1 MSLHPY
7 LFFTNTTRQAM
18 TRYHEIFGGD
28 LEIMSAADLP
38 EGEAT
43 PFETADDFVIHAA
56 VTFGDGDLLMA
67 SDDPSGDGSGVKGAA
82 INVTIDDTD
91 DARRIFEALADGGSV
106 DMALGET
113 FWSPLFGACT
123 DRFGVAWMV
132 NVAGEDQS

>member
-38 EGEAT
+38 QGEAT

-56 VTFGDGDLLMA
+56 LTFGDGDLLMA

-132 NVAGEDQS
+132 NVASDAES

>member
-56 VTFGDGDLLMA
+56 LTFGDGDLLMA

-82 INVTIDDTD
+82 INVTIDDAD
-91 DARRIFEALADGGSV
+91 DARRIFEALADGGSI

-132 NVAGEDQS
+132 NVASDAES

>member
-56 VTFGDGDLLMA
+56 LTFGDGDLLMA

-132 NVAGEDQS
+132 NVASDAES

>member
-56 VTFGDGDLLMA
+56 LTFGDGDLLMA

-82 INVTIDDTD
+82 INVTIDDAD
-91 DARRIFEALADGGSV
+91 DARRIFEALADGGSI

-132 NVAGEDQS
+132 NVAPDAES

>member
-56 VTFGDGDLLMA
+56 LTFGDGDLLMA

-82 INVTIDDTD
+82 INVTIADAD

-106 DMALGET
+106 EMALGET
-113 FWSPLFGACT
+113 FWSPLFGSCT

-132 NVAGEDQS
+132 NVAPDAES